1 MPFKK
6 IVKLI
11 LDSSRV
17 NTLMVSINGK
27 VFKHYLQPLQNWDL
41 NTANNKRPFFILMNG
56 LSRRDEKMY
65 YRHKFDPLLGEL
77 LHLTA
82 NMKHDTVFQNEDNL
96 WDRTLYNNY

>member
-1 MPFKK
+1 
-6 IVKLI
+6 
-11 LDSSRV
+11 
-17 NTLMVSINGK
+17 MVSINGK

-41 NTANNKRPFFILMNG
+41 NTANNKRPFLLMNG

>member
-27 VFKHYLQPLQNWDL
+27 VFLTLS
-41 NTANNKRPFFILMNG
+41 TAFTKLGSEHSQQQKAFFILMNG

-65 YRHKFDPLLGEL
+65 YRNKFDPLLGEL

>member
-6 IVKLI
+6 DYQTNFRFISCKYF
-11 LDSSRV
+11 
-17 NTLMVSINGK
+17 NGI
-27 VFKHYLQPLQNWDL
+27 
-41 NTANNKRPFFILMNG
+41 NKRKSFQTLSTAFTKSGSKHSQQQKAFFILMNG